1 MLRGLLLCSGLLTM
15 GNAMSAVDV
24 LALWDFNRPE
34 VSEQR
39 FRERLMGADANDTAI
54 LTTQIARSHGLRRN
68 FEEARRLLAPLAEG
82 LGARSV
88 EAQVRYHLELGR
100 TWVSATHR
108 AKDITAQAR
117 DTARAAYQR
126 AHHLAQ
132 GAGLEYL
139 AIDALHM
146 LPFVETEPA
155 QVLAANQAC
164 LAAVLASRDPN
175 ARAWEGSLRNNTGYT
190 LHQLGR
196 YEEALAMFRSN
207 VALSEQAGNPSRL
220 RIAHWMVAWT
230 LRALNRWDDAL
241 AIQTRLEAEN
251 AAAGTPDEY
260 VFEEL
265 AHLQLAKGDEARA
278 AHYRSLLAAVRKPAQ

>member
-1 MLRGLLLCSGLLTM
+1 MLRGLLLCVGLLMT

-39 FRERLMGADANDTAI
+39 FRERLVGADANDTAI
-54 LTTQIARSHGLRRN
+54 LTTQIARSHGLRGN
-68 FEEARRLLAPLAEG
+68 FEEARRTLATLVEG
-82 LGARSV
+82 LGQRSA

-108 AKDITAQAR
+108 ANAITPQAR
-117 DTARAAYQR
+117 DTARAAYQQ
-126 AHHLAQ
+126 AHQLAR

-164 LAAVLASRDPN
+164 LAAVLASRDPK

-196 YEEALAMFRSN
+196 YEEALAMFLSN
-207 VALSEQAGNPSRL
+207 VALSEQAANPVKL

-230 LRALNRWDDAL
+230 LRAMNRWDEAL

-265 AHLQLAKGDEARA
+265 AHLYLAKGDEARA
-278 AHYRSLLAAVRKPAQ
+278 AHYRSLLAAARKPAK